1 MARVKGGF
9 VVRRKH
15 KKVLK
20 LAKGYFGSKHRIFKT
35 AKEQVMK
42 SMVYAYR
49 DRRQT
54 KRNFRKL
61 WIVRINAAARQNG
74 LSYSKLVHGLKLADV
89 NINRKMLADLAV
101 NDLTAFNSLATVA
114 KEKINA

>member
-1 MARVKGGF
+1 
-9 VVRRKH
+9 
-15 KKVLK
+15 LK

-74 LSYSKLVHGLKLADV
+74 LSYSKLVHGLKLAGV
-89 NINRKMLADLAV
+89 EVNRKMLADLAV
-101 NDLTAFNSLATVA
+101 NDLNAFNSLAVVA